1 MRVLSLDTTRA
12 AGSVALVEDGRVV
25 DERAGDHARTHA
37 ERMPGELFTLLD
49 DHGWALAS
57 IDLFAVASGPG
68 SFTGL
73 RIGIST
79 IQGLAFVEQRP
90 VVGVSALTAL
100 GVIGGAGARGG
111 EYVGA
116 WIDARRRDVFSALY
130 RVTDAA
136 PFDPSRLVEVEG
148 AMVGEP
154 GSTLERWR
162 SLTGESPTTLVG
174 DGAALYAQLVNLHSE
189 KRGRTPFRV
198 ILEVP
203 VLAGAIGRIA
213 AIHAAMG
220 RATTAAG
227 IQPLYVRR
235 PDAEI
240 DRERRAGAGH
250 APGNSQG

>member
-12 AGSVALVEDGRVV
+12 AGSMALVEDGRVV
-25 DERAGDHARTHA
+25 DERVGDHTRTHA
-37 ERMPGELFTLLD
+37 ERLPGELLALLD
-49 DHGWALAS
+49 DHGWPLAS

-79 IQGLAFVEQRP
+79 IQGLAFVERRP

-100 GVIGGAGARGG
+100 GVIGSAGARSG
-111 EYVGA
+111 ECVGA
-116 WIDARRRDVFSALY
+116 WIDARRREVFSALY

-148 AMVGEP
+148 ATVGDP
-154 GSTLERWR
+154 ASTLERWR
-162 SLTGESPTTLVG
+162 SLTGGSPTTLVG
-174 DGAALYAQLVNLHSE
+174 DGAALYAQLVVLPSE

-198 ILEVP
+198 IPEAP
-203 VLAGAIGRIA
+203 ALAGAIGRIA
-213 AIHAAMG
+213 AIQAAMG
-220 RATTAAG
+220 GATTAAG

-240 DRERRAGAGH
+240 DRERRAAAGN
-250 APGNSQG
+250 AAGNSQG